1 MRQLP
6 KAIPELD
13 GGIFVPRPVLELLEA
28 VLMHHEQLLGQQVH
42 QADMRIDLAVLTE
55 LRTLLRLN
63 GQRLP
68 VPTAREL
75 LELADP
81 RQELIGRNLLRE

>member
-28 VLMHHEQLLGQQVH
+28 VLADHERLLHGQPD
-42 QADMRIDLAVLTE
+42 ATLDLTVLGE
-55 LRTLLRLN
+55 LRQLLRLN
-63 GQRLP
+63 GIRLP
-68 VPTAREL
+68 VPSAREL
-75 LELADP
+75 LELCDP
-81 RQELIGRNLLRE
+81 RLETIGRNLLRQ